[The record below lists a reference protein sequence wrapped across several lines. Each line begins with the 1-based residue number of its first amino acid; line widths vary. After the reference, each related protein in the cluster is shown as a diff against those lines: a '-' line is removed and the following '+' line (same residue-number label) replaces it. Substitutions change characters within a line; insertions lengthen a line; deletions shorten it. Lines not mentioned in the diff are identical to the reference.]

1 MLMVFVDGLGLGG
14 PGPANPL
21 ASARTPSMDG
31 LCGQRPLWPFAALP
45 NARPL
50 DACLGVPGIPQ
61 SATGQTTLLTGVNA
75 AQLEGRHRRAYPT
88 GQLRKLLAREGLPAR
103 LVAGGRRVTFINAFR
118 ASSLERIARGTYPA
132 TATTCAML
140 GAGIP
145 LRGVTELASAGA
157 VYHDLTGEGLQDP
170 AVAWVSPREAGRRA
184 GGIARQHDFS
194 LFEYFLTDVAGH
206 RRDLDLAISCLEALD
221 AFLGGALE
229 VLAGRGIL
237 VLSSDHGNVEDLAT
251 GEHTVNPVPLAWSG
265 SPPVAIPPASLVH
278 VAPLILSWLEVPP
291 DGPG

>member
-1 MLMVFVDGLGLGG
+1 
-14 PGPANPL
+14 
-21 ASARTPSMDG
+21 MDG

-184 GGIARQHDFS
+184 GEIARQHDFS

-206 RRDLDLAISCLEALD
+206 RRDLGLAISCLEALD

-278 VAPLILSWLEVPP
+278 IAPLILSWLEVPP
-291 DGPG
+291 DEPG